1 MTEYPFSAA
10 KLDERGDWDYLNSLT
25 LDDWLDEQ
33 HVFFPIK
40 PGEFF
45 RLIVPEGT
53 DLLGL
58 LSEGMFDGNQNLET
72 SSVFLDDNYLSETVP
87 MGVYD
92 FWFDIDGH
100 PERIQEEDDKYVR
113 FAVVLRGDEV
123 WQLVGFKLGDRIVYA
138 LQRNWDVDE
147 DETPELSDRFTS
159 RRVLIDYS
167 FHTDG
172 PGPVSW
178 DVHSALL
185 DMGDWAL
192 GVHDADWGVV
202 GRPVT
207 LEPSLPEAIFAWLE
221 FNDVLELFVLKHA
234 TCNWVDESLR
244 EELEDA
250 RWSFYQI
257 AGLDSSLSG
266 SEVAVTLE
274 MIRASQATA
283 GELLRMIE
291 RAEDA
296 RAADFVKRVTES
308 ADAEDASLLF
318 RNWI

>member
-10 KLDERGDWDYLNSLT
+10 KLDERGDWDYLDSLT
-25 LDDWLDEQ
+25 LDGWLAEQ
-33 HVFFPIK
+33 HAFFPVK

-53 DLLGL
+53 ELLAL
-58 LSEGMFDGNQNLET
+58 LSEGMFAGDQNLET
-72 SSVFLDDNYLSETVP
+72 TSVFLEDNYLSETVP

-100 PERIQEEDDKYVR
+100 PERIEDEDDKYVR

-123 WQLVGFKLGDRIVYA
+123 WQIVGFKLNDRIVYA

-147 DETPELSDRFTS
+147 DETPELPDRFAS

-192 GVHDADWGVV
+192 GVHDADWRVV
-202 GRPVT
+202 GLPLK

-234 TCNWVDESLR
+234 KCNWVDESLR
-244 EELEDA
+244 EELDEA
-250 RWSFYQI
+250 RWNFYQI
-257 AGLDSSLSG
+257 AGLDSSLSET
-266 SEVAVTLE
+266 EVASTLE
-274 MIRASQATA
+274 LIRASNSSAT
-283 GELLRMIE
+283 ELLKLLESADDTRAREFVNRMT
-291 RAEDA
+291 
-296 RAADFVKRVTES
+296 RAADE
-308 ADAEDASLLF
+308 EDASILMDQ
-318 RNWI
+318 WV